1 MRMILRAITF
11 GCLIIFSGL
20 AVMADTGRIEG
31 RIQDDNGKPLS
42 GVTVKANRSKV
53 RALDE
58 KEQDKAP
65 FDYEVKSEDK
75 GNFVFTGLAAG
86 SYALTFEMKGFKTA
100 TTRQRIDLTASG
112 VYQAPKPFELRREDP
127 FSQIRGAVLD
137 TSGYS
142 LPNVSV
148 TIERLDGKKF
158 KKIEKYSTEGGEFG
172 FRLPSETGK
181 YLITASADGFV
192 TASKEISIDSSEIR
206 QVVLQLEKKK

>member
-11 GCLIIFSGL
+11 GCFMIFASLVTL
-20 AVMADTGRIEG
+20 ADSAKIEG
-31 RIQDDNGKPLS
+31 KIRDDNGKPLS
-42 GVTVKANRSKV
+42 GVTVKANRSKIKT
-53 RALDE
+53 LDD
-58 KEQDKAP
+58 KEAQAP
-65 FDYEVKSEDK
+65 SDYEVKSDDK
-75 GNFVFTGLAAG
+75 GNFFFTGLAAG
-86 SYALTFEMKGFKTA
+86 SYALTFEMKGFKIA

-112 VYQAPKPFELRREDP
+112 FYQAPKPFELRREDP

-172 FRLPSETGK
+172 FRLPSESGK
-181 YLITASADGFV
+181 YLITASADGF
-192 TASKEISIDSSEIR
+192 TTTSKEVSIDSSEIR

>member
-11 GCLIIFSGL
+11 GCFMIFASLVTL
-20 AVMADTGRIEG
+20 ADSAKIEG
-31 RIQDDNGKPLS
+31 KIRDDNGKPLS
-42 GVTVKANRSKV
+42 GVTVKANRSKIKT
-53 RALDE
+53 LDD
-58 KEQDKAP
+58 KEAQAP
-65 FDYEVKSEDK
+65 SDYEVKSDDK

-112 VYQAPKPFELRREDP
+112 FYQAPKPFELRREDP

-172 FRLPSETGK
+172 FRLPSESGK
-181 YLITASADGFV
+181 YLITASADGF
-192 TASKEISIDSSEIR
+192 TTTSKEVSIDSSEIR

>member
-11 GCLIIFSGL
+11 GCFMIFASL
-20 AVMADTGRIEG
+20 ATLADSAKIEG
-31 RIQDDNGKPLS
+31 KIRDDNGKPLS
-42 GVTVKANRSKV
+42 GVTVKANRSKIKT
-53 RALDE
+53 LDD
-58 KEQDKAP
+58 KEAQAP
-65 FDYEVKSEDK
+65 SDYEVKSDDK

-112 VYQAPKPFELRREDP
+112 FYQVPKPFELRREDP

-148 TIERLDGKKF
+148 SIERLDGKKF

-172 FRLPSETGK
+172 FRLPSESGK
-181 YLITASADGFV
+181 YLITASADGF
-192 TASKEISIDSSEIR
+192 TTTSKEVSIDSSEIR